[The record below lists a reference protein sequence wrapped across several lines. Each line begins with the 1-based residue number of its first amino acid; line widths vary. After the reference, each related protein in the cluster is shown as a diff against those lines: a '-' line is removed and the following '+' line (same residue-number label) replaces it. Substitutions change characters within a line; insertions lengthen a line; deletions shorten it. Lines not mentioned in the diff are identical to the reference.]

1 MQINIFG
8 ESSGFN
14 KNLTNISGLKYIPNY
29 IDILAEKHLIQEIDE
44 MTWIKDLKRRVQH
57 Y

>member
-44 MTWIKDLKRRVQH
+44 MTWINDLKRRVQH